1 MLLYVETGV
10 RCMVE
15 FGMDEPFCNS
25 MKSMYEMVLKHIV
38 KENLFAVF
46 DSRLKGIIHA
56 ARGAGWGVDDQMSCL
71 YEDYEA
77 LVPEP
82 IIL

>member
-10 RCMVE
+10 KYIVE

-25 MKSMYEMVLKHIV
+25 MESMYETALKHIV

-46 DSRLKGIIHA
+46 DSRLKGIIHT
-56 ARGAGWGVDDQMSCL
+56 ARGAGWGGGRSNVL
-71 YEDYEA
+71 F
-77 LVPEP
+77 V
-82 IIL
+82 

>member
-1 MLLYVETGV
+1 MLLYVEIGV
-10 RCMVE
+10 SCMVE
-15 FGMDEPFCNS
+15 FVMNEPFCNS
-25 MKSMYEMVLKHIV
+25 MKSMYETALKHIV

>member
-56 ARGAGWGVDDQMSCL
+56 ARGAGWGVDDQLEDL
-71 YEDYEA
+71 YANYEA